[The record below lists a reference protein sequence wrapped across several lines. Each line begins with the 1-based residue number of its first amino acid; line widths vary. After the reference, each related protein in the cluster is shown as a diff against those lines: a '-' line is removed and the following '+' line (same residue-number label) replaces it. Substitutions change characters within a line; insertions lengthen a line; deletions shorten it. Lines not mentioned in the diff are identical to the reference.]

1 LKIIVLASDISL
13 ESGGLRSGT
22 LNLCKALMAKGHD
35 VTLLSTTPSMNK
47 QLITDNSLDTT
58 IDGVKTR
65 LFYYQ
70 FKLMSNI
77 FSCGLLRFLA
87 HEVPKTDLIVIQSL
101 YQCSSTFAAY
111 IARVN
116 SIPYVLRPHGT
127 LDPFLFFRRRIFF
140 KRLYVMLFEKR
151 NFLFASAIQ
160 YSTLSEA
167 TMTASII
174 SNTAQSIIIKE
185 GVDLEVFNRISSISF
200 RNLYPQLKGKEV
212 MLFLGRLHQKKGIE
226 IALKA
231 FEKVARINKNLYFV
245 IVGPGETSYVNM
257 VKEFINRLAYS
268 DRVLILGPVN
278 SDIKIAALK
287 ESDLFI
293 LPSYGENFG
302 ISVVE
307 ALASGLPII
316 ITKRVGIAE
325 DLSDVL
331 GVIVTECDVEEVA
344 SAIIKIISSPE
355 LRNHI
360 KFKGPEIAQ
369 LLYSIDSMGNQMDMA
384 YKKLVFKNSELED

>member
-1 LKIIVLASDISL
+1 MKIIVLASDISL
-13 ESGGLRSGT
+13 ESGGLRTGT
-22 LNLCKALMAKGHD
+22 LNLCKALMVKGHD
-35 VTLLSTTPSMNK
+35 VTLLSTTSSMNK
-47 QLITDNSLDTT
+47 QLITDNSLNTT

-127 LDPFLFFRRRIFF
+127 LDPFLFSRRRIFF

-167 TMTASII
+167 TMTTSII

-245 IVGPGETSYVNM
+245 IVGPGETSYVNI
-257 VKEFINRLAYS
+257 VKEFIKRLAYS

-278 SDIKIAALK
+278 NDIKIAALK

-316 ITKRVGIAE
+316 ISKRVGIAE

-331 GVIVTECDVEEVA
+331 GVIVAECDVEEVA

-384 YKKLVFKNSELED
+384 YKKLIFKNSELED

>member
-1 LKIIVLASDISL
+1 MKIIVLASDISL